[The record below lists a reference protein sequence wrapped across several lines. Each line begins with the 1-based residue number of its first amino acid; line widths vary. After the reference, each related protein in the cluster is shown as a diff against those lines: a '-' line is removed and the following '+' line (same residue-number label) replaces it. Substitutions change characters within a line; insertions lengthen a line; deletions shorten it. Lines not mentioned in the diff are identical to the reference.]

1 MDIQGSWIAR
11 VGIMMLRGS
20 LSFHPPHHHHHSSS
34 SSSFIIHH
42 SSSSSSVSASPW
54 HILYATLLHEPQS
67 ATNLSSVLLCR
78 LRALPGGEVWSY
90 GRSNSDVQQKML
102 KRLEEYEEVG
112 CWSMWAEHALP
123 RFPKLIPGAE
133 SCSRI
138 ALTES
143 QTQRFRLCF
152 KNTVDH
158 FVSAERIQRQYR
170 EVIETYYA
178 WWPFPTSMLVKLEA
192 RKQLATV
199 GWADFE
205 QRGLQVKI

>member
-1 MDIQGSWIAR
+1 
-11 VGIMMLRGS
+11 MLR
-20 LSFHPPHHHHHSSS
+20 
-34 SSSFIIHH
+34 I
-42 SSSSSSVSASPW
+42 
-54 HILYATLLHEPQS
+54 ATLLHEPQS
-67 ATNLSSVLLCR
+67 ATNLSSVLCR
-78 LRALPGGEVWSY
+78 LRGCCVVFAHCQEEKFGVTVAAIQMS
-90 GRSNSDVQQKML
+90 S
-102 KRLEEYEEVG
+102 KR
-112 CWSMWAEHALP
+112 CWSGLKSMKRWAAGQCELNT
-123 RFPKLIPGAE
+123 PKISQANCIPGAE

-158 FVSAERIQRQYR
+158 FVSAERIQRRYR
-170 EVIETYYA
+170 EDIETYYA
-178 WWPFPTSMLVKLEA
+178 WWPFPTFSMLVKLEA